1 MNPSGRTSQQDACPG
16 ALEVH
21 EADDGNLA
29 RIRIPGGVLLAEQ
42 LRRLVEAA
50 AQIGDSHLELTS
62 RGNIQLRGLA
72 ASAEIDLVERLRDV
86 GLLPSDS
93 HERVRNIAASAASGR
108 DGLGWLDVRPL
119 VDELDQGLC
128 ATPVLAR
135 LSGRFLFTIDD
146 GRNDV
151 SGLAGD
157 VGLLGTG
164 PDTVALFLA
173 GVDSGLRTRPDGAVA
188 LALAAAGAFLAQR
201 DALGSSAWRLA
212 ELGPEAQ
219 RACALFISTTGQLWR
234 SDALIPTART
244 SHRPVLG
251 ALRQCDGLMA
261 ISAGVPLGRLNVH
274 QAETLGRVADDGSG
288 EMRATP
294 WRTVL
299 LPDLPP
305 DKVDGWLAVLG
316 SAGLGLSSASPLF
329 NVSSCAGRPG
339 CARSLADVR
348 GDALRIHTAPTT
360 GTPLPVHWSGC
371 QRGCGRPAD
380 RHVQVRAVGTGY
392 EVSLDG
398 EVRSRVDDGPDLA
411 RLTNVV
417 EALRSGS

>member
-1 MNPSGRTSQQDACPG
+1 
-16 ALEVH
+16 
-21 EADDGNLA
+21 
-29 RIRIPGGVLLAEQ
+29 
-42 LRRLVEAA
+42 
-50 AQIGDSHLELTS
+50 
-62 RGNIQLRGLA
+62 
-72 ASAEIDLVERLRDV
+72 
-86 GLLPSDS
+86 
-93 HERVRNIAASAASGR
+93 
-108 DGLGWLDVRPL
+108 LGWLDVRPL

-128 ATPVLAR
+128 AAPVLAR

-146 GRNDV
+146 GRHDV
-151 SGLAGD
+151 SGLDGD

-164 PDTVALFLA
+164 PDTMALFLA
-173 GVDSGLRTRPDGAVA
+173 GADSGVRTRPDGAVA
-188 LALAAAGAFLAQR
+188 LALAAARAFLAQR
-201 DALGSSAWRLA
+201 DALGSSAWRLG

-219 RACALFISTTGQLWR
+219 RACALIIGTTGQSWR
-234 SDALIPTART
+234 SDALMPTART
-244 SHRPVLG
+244 SHRPVPG
-251 ALRQCDGLMA
+251 PLRQRDGLVA
-261 ISAGVPLGRLNVH
+261 ISAAVPLGRLNVH

-294 WRTVL
+294 WRTVF

-316 SAGLGLSSASPLF
+316 SVGFGSNATSPLV
-329 NVSSCAGRPG
+329 NVSACAGRPG

-348 GDALRIHTAPTT
+348 GDALRTHTGPTT
-360 GTPLPVHWSGC
+360 GIPLPVHWTGC

-398 EVRSRVDDGPDLA
+398 EVRSRAADGVDLPHLA
-411 RLTNVV
+411 SVV

>member
-16 ALEVH
+16 ALGVH

-29 RIRIPGGVLLAEQ
+29 RIRIPGGVLRAEQ

-72 ASAEIDLVERLRDV
+72 AGAEIDLVERLRDV

-93 HERVRNIAASAASGR
+93 HERVRNIVASAASGR
-108 DGLGWLDVRPL
+108 DGVGWLDVRPL

-128 ATPVLAR
+128 AAPVLAR

-146 GRNDV
+146 GRHDV
-151 SGLAGD
+151 TGLDGD

-164 PDTVALFLA
+164 PDAVALFLA

-188 LALAAAGAFLAQR
+188 LALAAARAFLAQR

-212 ELGPEAQ
+212 ELSPEAQ
-219 RACALFISTTGQLWR
+219 RACALIISTGQLWR
-234 SDALIPTART
+234 SDALMPTART
-244 SHRPVLG
+244 SHRPVPG
-251 ALRQCDGLMA
+251 TLRQRDGLVA
-261 ISAGVPLGRLNVH
+261 ISAAVPLGRLSVH

-288 EMRATP
+288 EIRATP

-305 DKVDGWLAVLG
+305 NRVDGWLAVLG
-316 SAGLGLSSASPLF
+316 SAGLGLSSTSPLT